1 MALRAAVARRIFACF
16 LTAAAGSAVAAPAFA
31 QHVVTDGEAGKLTLD
46 ALTATP
52 RPVFRRVVYRPARSS
67 WMQSRSR
74 SMSIVHLASFHH
86 SVREASTMSHYGIS
100 RRRRRS

>member
-16 LTAAAGSAVAAPAFA
+16 LTAAAGSVAAPAFA
-31 QHVVTDGEAGKLTLD
+31 QHVVTDNEAGKLTLD

-52 RPVFRRVVYRPARSS
+52 RPIFHRVVYRPARSS
-67 WMQSRSR
+67 WMQSRTR